1 MGIRIIIIGIVFAA
15 SVFGVPAQNTVDFK
29 HKSLQKALQ
38 KYEVPSVEH
47 LREITLSDSLIKT
60 HAVNGKFFRIVDDPE
75 ATILFVYVGRVLSC
89 RAGGCSINGNKNHDG
104 DSEYFDYFM
113 FFDPDKTVRLVK
125 VFNYQATHG
134 QEVTARGW
142 LRQFAGFD
150 GTDNLDVGKNID
162 AISGATISV
171 NALTF
176 DVQEKTGILQRM
188 KW

>member
-1 MGIRIIIIGIVFAA
+1 MLFKSIIIGIIAIV
-15 SVFGVPAQNTVDFK
+15 SVFGVPAQNAVDFQ

-38 KYEVPSVEH
+38 KYEISSVKH
-47 LREITLSDSLIKT
+47 LREIALSDSLNKT
-60 HAVNGKFFRIVDDPE
+60 HVVSGKFFRIVDDPE
-75 ATILFVYVGRVLSC
+75 ATIRFVYVGRVLSC

-134 QEVTARGW
+134 QEVTAHGW
-142 LRQFAGFD
+142 LKQFAGFD

-188 KW
+188 K